1 MWRSL
6 KKVQTELDVFD
17 GWYWQL
23 KAHESILAQAKE
35 INVKYIVAWWVGKN
49 GKHLGHEDDWSKWI
63 IMNVYIGLHSKLYIG
78 SSLHI
83 KQWYENWLCICIA
96 YLTSMSIGA
105 CCLFFVHTLVHISLI
120 FFVEI
125 LPICWLL
132 VDQIGNIETL
142 SISNVITRMRIM
154 RIRELEWISC
164 EISFGKSIWI
174 VWESAKL
181 VWKLLERN
189 AQRDNKHTVQ
199 KC

>member
-1 MWRSL
+1 MNYHEHIIFIL
-6 KKVQTELDVFD
+6 VFTQNYILDHLFT
-17 GWYWQL
+17 
-23 KAHESILAQAKE
+23 S
-35 INVKYIVAWWVGKN
+35 N
-49 GKHLGHEDDWSKWI
+49 GDMK
-63 IMNVYIGLHSKLYIG
+63 IGCA
-78 SSLHI
+78 
-83 KQWYENWLCICIA
+83 CICIA

-105 CCLFFVHTLVHISLI
+105 CCLFFVHTLVHICLI

-132 VDQIGNIETL
+132 VDKIGNIETL
-142 SISNVITRMRIM
+142 SISNVITRMTIM

-164 EISFGKSIWI
+164 EISFEKSIWT

-189 AQRDNKHTVQ
+189 AQRDNKHTMQ